1 MNTDTMKT
9 LNDKAYEAQ
18 RATRLWLYLTS
29 LIEYLQH
36 IYRENK
42 VREG

>member
-18 RATRLWLYLTS
+18 RATRLWLYLTC
-29 LIEYLQH
+29 LEEYLK
-36 IYRENK
+36 YLYKESRRK
-42 VREG
+42 